1 MCRPSASGGGYHD
14 SRLLFRQLLCM
25 PNCDKFLK
33 ARCLASFEHAAVG
46 TDAYS
51 QPGAAVLALS
61 GTKHFAEHSKGNVEA
76 QHFPD
81 LWA

>member
-1 MCRPSASGGGYHD
+1 MS
-14 SRLLFRQLLCM
+14 
-25 PNCDKFLK
+25 NCDKFLK

-81 LWA
+81 FMGVAHSPSEVSNLRCDS